1 MRLLEREI
9 NFQDVQITQ
18 ITAGIASESPRKKYK
33 DAVSRINSIVRTYQE
48 KKKKKLI
55 YIFLDALHLA

>member
-18 ITAGIASESPRKKYK
+18 ITAGIASEPPRKKYK
-33 DAVSRINSIVRTYQE
+33 DAASRINSIVLTYQE
-48 KKKKKLI
+48 KTYLEYLRGI
-55 YIFLDALHLA
+55 VFNLGF